1 MRPRRAELSWKE
13 PVADQNDQK
22 PEAESEAG
30 RKQERRT
37 RAERLLEILQ
47 LERIEEN
54 LYRGLNE
61 ARGNYRLFGGQVLS
75 QALRAACE
83 TVTDRQAHSVH
94 GYFMRA
100 GNASLPVLY
109 EVDRIRDGRSFTTRR
124 VVAIQEGEAIF
135 SMSVSFQV
143 AEEGFEHAA
152 SMPNVPP
159 PDELEDDMLVAARL
173 AATNP
178 EFARNMSPMA
188 GRPRPFE
195 TRSVFEFGTPAWE
208 ENRLWNPVWI
218 RFAAPLADAD
228 DTLNRCLLAY
238 ASDMGLVSTSL
249 LPHAESQSRDQFQM
263 ASLDHALWIHAPVP
277 MHEWLLFHKH
287 TTTASGARGLVH
299 AAFYEAGGGLLASVT
314 QEGLVREIRAPE
326 ARQSAK

>member
-1 MRPRRAELSWKE
+1 MDEQTTTERE
-13 PVADQNDQK
+13 
-22 PEAESEAG
+22 
-30 RKQERRT
+30 QERLS
-37 RAERLLEILQ
+37 RARRLLEILQ

-54 LYRGLNE
+54 LYLGLNE

-100 GNASLPVLY
+100 GNAALPVLY

-124 VVAIQEGEAIF
+124 VVAIQEGKAIF

-159 PDELEDDMLVAARL
+159 PQELEDDMQVAARL
-173 AATNP
+173 RGEHPNL
-178 EFARNMSPMA
+178 SPMA

-218 RFAAPLADAD
+218 RFAAPLPEQKGPEEEEPAD
-228 DTLNRCLLAY
+228 DTLARCLLAY

-249 LPHAESQSRDQFQM
+249 LPHAESQPRDKFQM
-263 ASLDHALWIHAPVP
+263 ASLDHALWIHAPIR
-277 MHEWLLFHKH
+277 MDQWLLFHKH

-299 AAFYEAGGGLLASVT
+299 AAFYDAGGGLLASVT
-314 QEGLVREIRAPE
+314 QEGLIREYRAPE
-326 ARQSAK
+326 AR

>member
-1 MRPRRAELSWKE
+1 MENR
-13 PVADQNDQK
+13 VNDQ
-22 PEAESEAG
+22 SEAMTEEQRTG
-30 RKQERRT
+30 ERLT
-37 RAERLLEILQ
+37 RARRLLEILE

-75 QALRAACE
+75 QALRAACA
-83 TVTDRQAHSVH
+83 TVSGRAAHSVH

-100 GNASLPVLY
+100 GNADLPVLY

-124 VVAIQEGEAIF
+124 VVAIQEGKAIF

-159 PDELEDDMLVAARL
+159 PEELEDDMLVAAQL
-173 AATNP
+173 TGEQPNL
-178 EFARNMSPMA
+178 SPMA

-195 TRSVFEFGTPAWE
+195 TRSVFQFGTPAWE

-218 RFAAPLADAD
+218 RFAAPLPED
-228 DTLNRCLLAY
+228 DPTLARCLLAY
-238 ASDMGLVSTSL
+238 ASDMGLVSTSV
-249 LPHAESQSRDQFQM
+249 LPHAQSQPRDRFQM
-263 ASLDHALWIHAPVP
+263 ASLDHALWIHAPVIP
-277 MHEWLLFHKH
+277 MDEWLLFHKH
-287 TTTASGARGLVH
+287 TSTASGARGLVH
-299 AAFYEAGGGLLASVT
+299 AAFYESGGGLLASVT

-326 ARQSAK
+326 AR

>member
-1 MRPRRAELSWKE
+1 M
-13 PVADQNDQK
+13 NDQ
-22 PEAESEAG
+22 SETTTEQGPRAD
-30 RKQERRT
+30 RLT

-54 LYRGLNE
+54 LYRGANE

-83 TVTDRQAHSVH
+83 TVSNRQAHSVH

-100 GNASLPVLY
+100 GNADLPVLY

-124 VVAIQEGEAIF
+124 VVAIQEGKAIF

-143 AEEGFEHAA
+143 AEEGFDHAA

-159 PDELEDDMLVAARL
+159 PEELEDDMLVAARL
-173 AATNP
+173 KGAQPNL
-178 EFARNMSPMA
+178 SPMA
-188 GRPRPFE
+188 GRARPFE
-195 TRSVFEFGTPAWE
+195 IRSVFEFGTPAWE

-218 RFAAPLADAD
+218 RFAAPLPELD
-228 DTLNRCLLAY
+228 DTLARCLLAY

-249 LPHAESQSRDQFQM
+249 LPHAENLSRDRFQL

-277 MHEWLLFHKH
+277 MGEWLLFHKH
-287 TTTASGARGLVH
+287 TSTASGGRGLVH
-299 AAFYEAGGGLLASVT
+299 AAFYDSGGGLLASVT
-314 QEGLVREIRAPE
+314 QEGLVREIRDPAH
-326 ARQSAK
+326 R

>member
-1 MRPRRAELSWKE
+1 MARRPSTE
-13 PVADQNDQK
+13 ADG
-22 PEAESEAG
+22 ESRDTVDEQTTTETEG
-30 RKQERRT
+30 ENERLT
-37 RAERLLEILQ
+37 RARRLLEILE

-83 TVTDRQAHSVH
+83 TVSGRQAHSVH

-124 VVAIQEGEAIF
+124 VVAIQEGKAIF

-143 AEEGFEHAA
+143 GEEGFEHAA

-159 PDELEDDMLVAARL
+159 PEELEDDMLVAARL
-173 AATNP
+173 SSDHPNL
-178 EFARNMSPMA
+178 SPMA

-218 RFAAPLADAD
+218 RFAAPLPEND
-228 DTLNRCLLAY
+228 DTLSRCLLAY

-249 LPHAESQSRDQFQM
+249 LAHAESQPRDRFQM
-263 ASLDHALWIHAPVP
+263 ASLDHALWIHTPVP
-277 MHEWLLFHKH
+277 MGEWLLFHKH
-287 TTTASGARGLVH
+287 TSTASGARGLVH

-314 QEGLVREIRAPE
+314 QEGLVREYRAPE
-326 ARQSAK
+326 AR

>member
-1 MRPRRAELSWKE
+1 MTSDDE
-13 PVADQNDQK
+13 
-22 PEAESEAG
+22 
-30 RKQERRT
+30 RK
-37 RAERLLEILQ
+37 AERLTRAQRLLDILK

-83 TVTDRQAHSVH
+83 TVSDRQAHSVH

-100 GNASLPVLY
+100 GNADIPVLY

-135 SMSVSFQV
+135 SLSVSFQV

-159 PDELEDDMLVAARL
+159 PEELEDDMLVAARL
-173 AATNP
+173 TGEQPNL
-178 EFARNMSPMA
+178 SPMA

-218 RFAAPLADAD
+218 RFAAPLPTD
-228 DTLNRCLLAY
+228 DSTDLDVLSRCLLAY

-249 LPHAESQSRDQFQM
+249 LPHAESQARDQFQM
-263 ASLDHALWIHAPVP
+263 ASLDHALWIHRAIP
-277 MHEWLLFHKH
+277 MNEWLLFHKH
-287 TTTASGARGLVH
+287 TSTASGARGLVH
-299 AAFYEAGGGLLASVT
+299 AAFYESGGGLLASVT

-326 ARQSAK
+326 SR